1 MIRIDYKRR
10 YRMFWAKGISVQPV
24 TIQRIM
30 WHNSIRTTLG
40 WYTHL
45 EEGDVITEALELIK
59 NDKSVFIVL
68 IVITH
73 N

>member
-1 MIRIDYKRR
+1 
-10 YRMFWAKGISVQPV
+10 MFWAKGISVQPV

-30 WHNSIRTTLG
+30 GHNSIRTTLG

-59 NDKSVFIVL
+59 NDKSVMKYGS
-68 IVITH
+68 
-73 N
+73 